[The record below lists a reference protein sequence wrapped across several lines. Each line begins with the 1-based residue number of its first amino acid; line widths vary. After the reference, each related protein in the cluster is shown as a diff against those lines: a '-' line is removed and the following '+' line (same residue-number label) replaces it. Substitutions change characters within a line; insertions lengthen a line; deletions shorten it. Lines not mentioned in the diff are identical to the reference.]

1 MSWPCCPLSLGVE
14 MAYLITDSID
24 PGALLALVQ
33 SPERGGVSCFLGT
46 VRNHHGGRGVVRL
59 EYSAYGPMAEA
70 ECGRIVAEAE
80 SRWDVAVALRHQVGE
95 LEIGDTAVAI
105 AAASA
110 HRDEAFLACRYVIE
124 EVKRRVP
131 IWKREYFVDGTCDWV
146 DPSAD
151 SADTSVIARGRS
163 PRSNL
168 ARPATHGIASA
179 PAGPRND

>member
-1 MSWPCCPLSLGVE
+1 
-14 MAYLITDSID
+14 MAYLVTEPID
-24 PGALLALVQ
+24 PGALLALVL
-33 SPERGGVSCFLGT
+33 SPERGGVACFLGT
-46 VRNHHGGRGVVRL
+46 VRNHHRGREVVQL

-80 SRWDVAVALRHQVGE
+80 SRWEVAVALRHRVGE

-131 IWKREYFVDGTCDWV
+131 IWKREVYADGNVEWV
-146 DPSAD
+146 GSGAAGQPGSGAVKLVQDGEAL
-151 SADTSVIARGRS
+151 R
-163 PRSNL
+163 
-168 ARPATHGIASA
+168 ASWKS
-179 PAGPRND
+179 